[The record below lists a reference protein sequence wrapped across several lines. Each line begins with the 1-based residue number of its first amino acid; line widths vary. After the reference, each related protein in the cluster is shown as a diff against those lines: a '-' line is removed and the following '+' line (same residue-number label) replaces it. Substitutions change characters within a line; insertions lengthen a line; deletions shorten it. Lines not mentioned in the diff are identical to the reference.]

1 MLRHTLLVSL
11 VYLTVLETCSFGE
24 IVTRGRRS
32 DTSGGS
38 AATKDVLAGDGS
50 SSGSS
55 NGDIMD
61 NLKGFIPKHDKDSDK
76 DESDEDLS
84 DEDDDDSSDNDQM
97 DWASIFGGFS
107 DKYMNG
113 TNSQGFNE
121 QDSTNQTQQDQQ
133 NGTISQAFAKF
144 FKG

>member
-1 MLRHTLLVSL
+1 MVVVVAVVMAVRETPASPPEGTTPSFIKISETSAINEQRVHTGHFIS
-11 VYLTVLETCSFGE
+11 
-24 IVTRGRRS
+24 
-32 DTSGGS
+32 
-38 AATKDVLAGDGS
+38 
-50 SSGSS
+50 
-55 NGDIMD
+55 DIMD